1 MSSSSISSKCTIEPM
16 SSQGTRTHATLTVQE
31 TPIFQDSKGKSASTF
46 PIFTYIPPKHAK
58 APTPQKF
65 GQYLAMA
72 NQNVFGLQSQK
83 FTNITTSLLF
93 QACDADVEDGASNSD
108 DVEIKESR
116 SHKLWFIVEKALGL
130 SRIE

>member
-1 MSSSSISSKCTIEPM
+1 MSSH
-16 SSQGTRTHATLTVQE
+16 GTRTHATLTVQE
-31 TPIFQDSKGKSASTF
+31 TPIFQDSKGKSASPF
-46 PIFTYIPPKHAK
+46 PIFTYVPPKHTK

-65 GQYLAMA
+65 GQYLVMA